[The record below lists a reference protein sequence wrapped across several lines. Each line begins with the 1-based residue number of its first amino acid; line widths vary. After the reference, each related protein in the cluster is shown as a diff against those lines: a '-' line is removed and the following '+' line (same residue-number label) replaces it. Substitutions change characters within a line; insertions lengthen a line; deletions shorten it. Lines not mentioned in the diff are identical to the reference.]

1 MIFYFSGQVPMTRK
15 PSADD
20 EDVLHFLTHAG
31 SFDRLICMVYEKES
45 AAVMKNLKLTEEKH
59 GFGQCKRPRRRS

>member
-1 MIFYFSGQVPMTRK
+1 MTRK

-20 EDVLHFLTHAG
+20 EDVLHFLKHAG

-45 AAVMKNLKLTEEKH
+45 AAVMRNLKMTEDKH
-59 GFGQCKRPRRRS
+59 GASQRKRPRRRS

>member
-20 EDVLHFLTHAG
+20 EDVLHFLKHAG
-31 SFDRLICMVYEKES
+31 SYDRLVCMVYEKES
-45 AAVMKNLKLTEEKH
+45 EAIMRNLKMTEDKH
-59 GFGQCKRPRRRS
+59 GFGEHKRPRRRS